1 MTNTHDEEAGERK
14 EGGQRGASDE
24 ETDAMKKRP
33 KAARRFDLRF
43 GFL

>member
-1 MTNTHDEEAGERK
+1 MTNTHDEGAGEKK
-14 EGGQRGASDE
+14 EGGQRGARDE

-33 KAARRFDLRF
+33 KPSRRFGLRF